1 MVKAGDSGH
10 FLQMVNVGQGPQFR
24 TLQVPPGAA
33 SPSVSA
39 VGGVNATPGLPTPIR
54 NPLPGSIVLP
64 VNAVNNAPSGT
75 TVVAASPVAPVV
87 NAIQANKT
95 PSVVAPAPGTSP
107 HQQPLS
113 VHTTAANSQAA
124 SAAPSQMS
132 PTTAK
137 KKCKN
142 FLSTLLRLAS
152 DQPDT
157 VATNVKSLIQGL
169 IVIKIYN
176 FYSFIIEIFFL

>member
-1 MVKAGDSGH
+1 MVKTADGSQ
-10 FLQMVNVGQGPQFR
+10 FLQMVNVGQGSQFR

-33 SPSVSA
+33 SPNVSA
-39 VGGVNATPGLPTPIR
+39 VAANATPGLPTAIR
-54 NPLPGSIVLP
+54 NSLPGSIVLP

-75 TVVAASPVAPVV
+75 AVVAASPIAPVV
-87 NAIQANKT
+87 NAIQGNKT
-95 PSVVAPAPGTSP
+95 PNVVAPAPGTSP

-142 FLSTLLRLAS
+142 FLSTLIRLAS

-157 VATNVKSLIQGL
+157 VASNVKSLIQGL
-169 IVIKIYN
+169 IVNKN
-176 FYSFIIEIFFL
+176 L